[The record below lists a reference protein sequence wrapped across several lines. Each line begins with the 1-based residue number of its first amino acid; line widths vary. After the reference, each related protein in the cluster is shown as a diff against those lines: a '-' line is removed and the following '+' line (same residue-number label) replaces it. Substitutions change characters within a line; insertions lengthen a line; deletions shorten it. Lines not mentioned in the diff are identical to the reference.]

1 MTDEAMRWIVGII
14 LACVATLVVAGN
26 LVGGFRARRS
36 GRNFSSV
43 PFVAAVL
50 GSLAVLAF
58 PLENRSWLL
67 LAVLLLDF
75 TVPMAVFA
83 LAFRPGRRPR

>member
-1 MTDEAMRWIVGII
+1 MRWIVGTV

-26 LVGGFRARRS
+26 LIGGFRARRS
-36 GRNFSSV
+36 GRHVSLV

-58 PLENRSWLL
+58 PVENRAWLL
-67 LAVLLLDF
+67 LAVVLLDF
-75 TVPMAVFA
+75 TVPLAVFA
-83 LAFRPGRRPR
+83 LVREAWRW

>member
-1 MTDEAMRWIVGII
+1 MRWIVGTL

-26 LVGGFRARRS
+26 LVGGVRARRS
-36 GRNFSSV
+36 GRKFSSV

-50 GSLAVLAF
+50 GSLAVMVL
-58 PLENRSWLL
+58 PVENRSWLL

-75 TVPMAVFA
+75 TVPMAVLA
-83 LAFRPGRRPR
+83 LVLNIPHRPPR